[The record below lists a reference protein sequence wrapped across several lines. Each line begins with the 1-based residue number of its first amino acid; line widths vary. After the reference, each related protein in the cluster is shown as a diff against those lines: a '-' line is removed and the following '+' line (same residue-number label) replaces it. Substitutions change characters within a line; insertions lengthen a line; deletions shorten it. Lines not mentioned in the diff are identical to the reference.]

1 MFFKYHE
8 FFKNEASRQTVNITG
23 LQVRD
28 GNALTELEDCLV
40 PHLRTE
46 PLQRDLLRQLLV
58 SMNEKCDTA

>member
-1 MFFKYHE
+1 M
-8 FFKNEASRQTVNITG
+8 V
-23 LQVRD
+23 QVRD

-58 SMNEKCDTA
+58 SMNEKCDTAA